1 MPGLAEI
8 SSCLVGRPYA
18 LGDAGSGLDCF
29 SLVRQY
35 AVLKGAR
42 PADEFQGQ
50 RMDTY
55 GALYQQDPAGAK
67 ALMLEY
73 LASFT
78 EEIPPGR
85 ACAGDILLLNLP
97 DTDTLP
103 FLAIAAGENVLA
115 AHPGRGVV
123 LISLQPY
130 RIMRA
135 WRCRQLPQP

>member
-8 SSCLVGRPYA
+8 SSRLVGLPYA
-18 LGDAGSGLDCF
+18 LGDAGAGMDCF
-29 SLVRQY
+29 SLIRQY

-42 PADEFQGQ
+42 PAEEFKGQ

-55 GALYQQDPAGAK
+55 GALYLQDPAGAK

-73 LASFT
+73 LNTFAA
-78 EEIPPGR
+78 EVPPER
-85 ACAGDILLLNLP
+85 ACAGDILLLSLP

-103 FLAIAAGENVLA
+103 FLAIAAGEQVLA
-115 AHPGRGVV
+115 AHPGRGVI

-135 WRCRQLPQP
+135 WRCRQPSQP